1 MTARKMALCF
11 FGGRLTSLNQTT
23 IQNGPINVALAY
35 SRPRNKMRP
44 ATLAKETLRR

>member
-23 IQNGPINVALAY
+23 IQNGPINVARSLTRA
-35 SRPRNKMRP
+35 SR
-44 ATLAKETLRR
+44 TG